1 MWNIRIMKSSSII
14 EFFTIYELEHLKKS
28 SIHQVALSTLFF
40 FYSLDER
47 YTTDINMDQVQ
58 CTFSLLQQS
67 QHQPLFQFFFTNILV
82 SSLVYDFVLLVY
94 SSRNNVF
101 NSLPTSLFIFI
112 TFIPMRWNLFLNPV
126 SFIVL
131 IKTSI
136 YNFLFLIPSSTW
148 AVCSPQDLNVNISTA
163 MNFLLQTDILHS
175 HEKNYSSVVNTFL
188 YISRIHRTKT

>member
-1 MWNIRIMKSSSII
+1 
-14 EFFTIYELEHLKKS
+14 
-28 SIHQVALSTLFF
+28 
-40 FYSLDER
+40 
-47 YTTDINMDQVQ
+47 MDQVQ
-58 CTFSLLQQS
+58 CIFSLLQQS

-112 TFIPMRWNLFLNPV
+112 TFIPMRWNLFLNHV

-136 YNFLFLIPSSTW
+136 YSFLLLIPSSTW

-175 HEKNYSSVVNTFL
+175 HEKNCSSVVNTFV
-188 YISRIHRTKT
+188 YISRIHNTKT